1 MPDDDLRWQRF
12 KLRVREHAGLDLTQY
27 RASQMDRRLAS
38 MAERVGVEG
47 PEQFWRWLTAEE
59 GRMQA
64 FVDRLSINISEL
76 FRNPEKWEELQRAIL
91 PVLLNERSCL
101 KVWSAGCSYGA
112 EAYSLAILLHESAPS
127 GWHTILGTDIDQEA
141 LERARNPEFSESD
154 MRFVSQARREAFFER
169 RGECYVPKS
178 ILRRGVEFRRHDL
191 LQDPFGADYDLILCR
206 NVVIYLNDPAKQRLY
221 RGFVEALRPGGV
233 LFLGST
239 ERISRYRD
247 LGLESPIPFVYRKP
261 KRGEDRW
268 LRAS

>member
-1 MPDDDLRWQRF
+1 MHDDDLRWDRF
-12 KLRVREHAGLDLTQY
+12 KRKVREHAGVDLTQY

-47 PEQFWRWLTAEE
+47 PERFWSWLTAED

-64 FVDRLSINISEL
+64 FLDRLAINVSEL
-76 FRNPEKWEELQRAIL
+76 LRNPEKWHELQRAVL
-91 PVLLNERSCL
+91 PVLLSDRTSL
-101 KVWSAGCSYGA
+101 KAWSAGCSYGA
-112 EAYSLAILLHESAPS
+112 EAYSLAMLLQESAPL
-127 GWHTILGTDIDQEA
+127 GRHTILGTDIDREA
-141 LERARNPEFSESD
+141 LERARNPEFSEAD
-154 MRFVSQARREAFFER
+154 MRFVSQARREAFFEK
-169 RGECYVPKS
+169 RGDNYVPKPT
-178 ILRRGVEFRRHDL
+178 LRRCVEFRRHDL
-191 LQDPFGADYDLILCR
+191 LQDPYGSDYDLILCR

-239 ERISRYRD
+239 ERIPRHRD
-247 LGLESPIPFVYRKP
+247 LGLETSIPFVYRKP

>member
-1 MPDDDLRWQRF
+1 MRWERF
-12 KLRVREHAGLDLTQY
+12 KRKVWEHAGVDLTQY

-47 PEQFWRWLTAEE
+47 PEQFWHWLTAED

-64 FVDRLSINISEL
+64 FIDRLSINVSEL
-76 FRNPEKWEELQRAIL
+76 LRNPEKWDELQRAVL
-91 PVLLNERSCL
+91 PILLNDRSCL
-101 KVWSAGCSYGA
+101 KAWSAGCSYGA
-112 EAYSLAILLHESAPS
+112 EAYSLAMQLQESAPL

-141 LERARNPEFSESD
+141 LDRARDPEFSEAD
-154 MRFVSQARREAFFER
+154 MRFVSEARREAFFEK
-169 RGECYVPKS
+169 RGEGYVPKP
-178 ILRRGVEFRRHDL
+178 ILKRRVEFRRHDL
-191 LQDPFGADYDLILCR
+191 LQDPYGTDYDLILCR
-206 NVVIYLNDPAKQRLY
+206 NVAIYLNDAAKQRLY

-239 ERISRYRD
+239 ERISRCRD
-247 LGLESPIPFVYRKP
+247 LGLETYMPFVYRKP